1 MNGDGRGRRR
11 LLVVRWASP
20 PQPLT
25 AIARGQ
31 GQAWRPQ
38 GVAAART
45 ALGHLGYVRRPETEP
60 MWEAG
65 IPSLMSYVQQYV
77 PAPNAS
83 SDSVQ

>member
-1 MNGDGRGRRR
+1 MGGGAAGCSLCGGRPPSYGDSTRTGIG
-11 LLVVRWASP
+11 
-20 PQPLT
+20 
-25 AIARGQ
+25 
-31 GQAWRPQ
+31 AWRPE